1 MPDEPLAL
9 VIVVVALAIGFAIAN
24 GYNDAANAI
33 ATTVSTRSLS
43 PRGAVLL
50 ATMGNFAGSFTGTIL
65 GAQVAKTIGKGIVEA
80 EALTLMTI
88 AGGVGAVTLWG
99 FFATRRGWPISL
111 SHGLVAG
118 LVGAGLAIPG
128 HDTIVWH
135 KLLKVVSAVGFAPLA
150 GFIGGFL
157 FMILVAWAFR
167 TRSRADTRWIFVD
180 LQILAGGFM
189 AYSHGKNDGQ
199 MPVGLIAAAL
209 MVYHGS
215 SDFHIPIWVNV
226 VSASAISLGTAL
238 GGQQVI
244 KTVGMR
250 LTTLRPVHG
259 FSATTAAASVIEIAS
274 HYGMPVSTTHIMT
287 TSVMGVGA
295 TKRLTNVRWEM
306 AEDILLVWIL
316 TFPICAAIGWLLVQ
330 LLDVFF

>member
-1 MPDEPLAL
+1 MLDEPLAL
-9 VIVVVALAIGFAIAN
+9 VIVVVAVSIGFAVAN

-50 ATMGNFAGSFTGTIL
+50 ATLGNFAGSFTGTVL

-80 EALTLMTI
+80 DALRLITI
-88 AGGVGAVTLWG
+88 AAGVGAVTIWG
-99 FFATRRGWPISL
+99 FFATRKGWPISL
-111 SHGLVAG
+111 THGLVAG
-118 LVGAGLAIPG
+118 LLGAGLAISG

-135 KLLKVVSAVGFAPLA
+135 KLIKVVSAVGFAPLA
-150 GFIGGFL
+150 GFLGGFL
-157 FMILVAWAFR
+157 FMIMVVWIFR
-167 TRSRADTRWIFVD
+167 ARSRADTRWLFVN

-209 MVYHGS
+209 MVYHGT
-215 SDFHIPIWVNV
+215 SDFHIPIWVNI
-226 VSASAISLGTAL
+226 VSASAISFGTAL

-244 KTVGMR
+244 RTVGIR

-259 FSATTAAASVIEIAS
+259 FSATTAAASVVEIAS
-274 HYGMPVSTTHIMT
+274 HYGMPVSTTHVMT
-287 TSVMGVGA
+287 SSVMGVGA

-306 AEDILLVWIL
+306 AEDILLVWIM
-316 TFPICAAIGWLLVQ
+316 TFPICAALGWVLAQ

>member
-1 MPDEPLAL
+1 MHEDL
-9 VIVVVALAIGFAIAN
+9 VLVVVVVVVSMAFAVAN

-43 PRGAVLL
+43 PRAAILL

-80 EALTLMTI
+80 EALTLVTI
-88 AGGVGAVTLWG
+88 VAGVGAVTLWG
-99 FFATRRGWPISL
+99 FYATRKGWPISL
-111 SHGLVAG
+111 THGLVAG
-118 LVGAGLAIPG
+118 LVGAGLAISG
-128 HDTIVWH
+128 SGTIVWH

-150 GFIGGFL
+150 GFIGGFI
-157 FMILVAWAFR
+157 FMLIVVWVFR
-167 TRSRADTRWIFVD
+167 TYSRAQTRWLFVN

-209 MVYHGS
+209 MVYNGS
-215 SDFHIPIWVNV
+215 QDFNIPLWVNAI
-226 VSASAISLGTAL
+226 SASAISLGTAL

-244 KTVGMR
+244 KTVGVK

-259 FSATTAAASVIEIAS
+259 FAATTAGASVIEAAS
-274 HYGMPVSTTHIMT
+274 HFGMPVSTTHVMT
-287 TSVMGVGA
+287 SSVMGVGA
-295 TKRLTNVRWEM
+295 TKRLTNVRWQM
-306 AEDILLVWIL
+306 AGDILLVWVF
-316 TFPICAAIGWLLVQ
+316 TFPVCAAIGWVLAQ
-330 LLDVFF
+330 ILDGVF